1 MRMTR
6 EQAALLLGVD
16 IDASVEQVHH
26 AWRVWAKLAHPD
38 AGGDREHFE
47 ALMRARSILLTHPA
61 QPAGQPTAER
71 TATQSTPAP
80 QPRAPLRNVC
90 CRPSARGVVVLVIV
104 AVGSVF
110 TALLAPRLSDFGGA
124 LAVGVVASAGSL
136 AFQRNLLARSADTG
150 HRITALTLA
159 WFPIAGA
166 LTATVAYQGVAII
179 GLLPVIVLPFVV
191 TVGLVNPG
199 AGLWRPI
206 RVPS

>member
-16 IDASVEQVHH
+16 ANASAAQVQQ

-47 ALMRARSILLTHPA
+47 ALARARSILLTHLARPVA
-61 QPAGQPTAER
+61 QP
-71 TATQSTPAP
+71 TPALH
-80 QPRAPLRNVC
+80 PRAPLRNVC
-90 CRPSARGVVVLVIV
+90 CRPSAQGSVVLAVV
-104 AVGSVF
+104 AVGLVF
-110 TALLAPRLSDFGGA
+110 TALLAPRLSDFGAA
-124 LAVGVVASAGSL
+124 LAVGVVASAASIAL
-136 AFQRNLLARSADTG
+136 QRNLLARSADTG

-166 LTATVAYQGVAII
+166 LTATVAYQGAAII
-179 GLLPVIVLPFVV
+179 GFLPVIALPFVV
-191 TVGLVNPG
+191 SVGLVNPG

-206 RVPS
+206 GVPS